1 MHVNLWIPHCGSKTI
16 EFLHLFHRQQ
26 YIPAS
31 TVYQIK
37 LMSCPLVKKRD
48 GGDLLA
54 RRAPPTNWAS
64 TSVDRRLRR
73 HNNHLALTSKVN
85 ASTYHDHFLYVVLT
99 FGQCK
104 YKISTASVAGTNVVC
119 IIGTAVLICGR
130 CMHKIALDSRVLN
143 VITFFLVTLNN
154 IGFTHFCANFWSQSV
169 S

>member
-73 HNNHLALTSKVN
+73 HNNHLALTSPQKSMHLPN
-85 ASTYHDHFLYVVLT
+85 IMIFICTLYETSPEFWQMSNNYNFSLLCLGIKGSEYWVLSIEHWELSKRRGLT
-99 FGQCK
+99 PWNQ
-104 YKISTASVAGTNVVC
+104 N
-119 IIGTAVLICGR
+119 L
-130 CMHKIALDSRVLN
+130 
-143 VITFFLVTLNN
+143 
-154 IGFTHFCANFWSQSV
+154 
-169 S
+169 

>member
-73 HNNHLALTSKVN
+73 HNNHLALTSPQKSMHLPNIMIFICTLYSEKNHPVFGPKI
-85 ASTYHDHFLYVVLT
+85 HFVPKSVCCVFRL
-99 FGQCK
+99 FGKNQKSCLCK
-104 YKISTASVAGTNVVC
+104 RSQAE
-119 IIGTAVLICGR
+119 
-130 CMHKIALDSRVLN
+130 MHKAADTSVL
-143 VITFFLVTLNN
+143 FFPRR
-154 IGFTHFCANFWSQSV
+154 C
-169 S
+169 

>member
-73 HNNHLALTSKVN
+73 HNNHLALTSPQKSMHLPN
-85 ASTYHDHFLYVVLT
+85 IMIFICTLYET
-99 FGQCK
+99 SPEFWQM
-104 YKISTASVAGTNVVC
+104 S
-119 IIGTAVLICGR
+119 
-130 CMHKIALDSRVLN
+130 
-143 VITFFLVTLNN
+143 NN
-154 IGFTHFCANFWSQSV
+154 YNFSLLCLGIKGSEY
-169 S
+169 